1 MKIEEKVLSER
12 MRDFLCE
19 MDLDMADEDM
29 VEIIK
34 RSPMLSWKERV
45 RALEELA
52 GKTKDLYLSDRIHS
66 GLAMEKIAY
75 NDFRSPKDDYLFA
88 LIGNEPHVAPRY
100 VCCFKTIELA
110 ETGGKKLGISFS
122 IYKVPVMLEGK
133 MDDWRRWKAVFYEE
147 GGVVADISYIWP
159 GKAAV
164 DPRFSYDVGEGEHF
178 AHSSKNSSQSIV
190 INIMHPCK
198 EGDIVRDMASGCNGV
213 VTRDTQIGLVFVTF
227 FEDGKWQKEVA
238 FEPWLLD
245 YPEYSCTAEKELLVA
260 ASNQIRKSW
269 NSLRM
274 LQDAMRKMETE
285 E

>member
-100 VCCFKTIELA
+100 VLK
-110 ETGGKKLGISFS
+110 
-122 IYKVPVMLEGK
+122 
-133 MDDWRRWKAVFYEE
+133 
-147 GGVVADISYIWP
+147 
-159 GKAAV
+159 
-164 DPRFSYDVGEGEHF
+164 
-178 AHSSKNSSQSIV
+178 QS
-190 INIMHPCK
+190 N
-198 EGDIVRDMASGCNGV
+198 
-213 VTRDTQIGLVFVTF
+213 
-227 FEDGKWQKEVA
+227 WQKQE
-238 FEPWLLD
+238 E
-245 YPEYSCTAEKELLVA
+245 
-260 ASNQIRKSW
+260 RSW
-269 NSLRM
+269 EFPSVSTKFRLC
-274 LQDAMRKMETE
+274 
-285 E
+285 